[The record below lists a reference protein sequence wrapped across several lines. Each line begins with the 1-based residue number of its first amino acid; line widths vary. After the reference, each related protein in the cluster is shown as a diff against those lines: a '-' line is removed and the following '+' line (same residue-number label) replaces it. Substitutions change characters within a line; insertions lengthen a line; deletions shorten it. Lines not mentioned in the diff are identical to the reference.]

1 MPCPSNPAPTPA
13 PLPNLEWLGKLTEE
27 ILELHAAGRF
37 SAGVGE
43 ADNFALPWAVDCAMR
58 LAQHRFLGCRS
69 VIKAGYNYPA
79 RRLKL
84 PP

>member
-1 MPCPSNPAPTPA
+1 MPCPSNLAPTLA

-58 LAQHRFLGCRS
+58 LAQHRFLGFALPLSRS
-69 VIKAGYNYPA
+69 W
-79 RRLKL
+79 
-84 PP
+84 